1 MSKQLVRHEELN
13 FLEDKFQSG
22 CKRSSRQICIGIMDR
37 DNEEFVIIHVAL
49 FYLRLL
55 YLFTNQANFDEQQAM
70 ERVGN
75 LFDIWN

>member
-13 FLEDKFQSG
+13 FLEDKFERV
-22 CKRSSRQICIGIMDR
+22 CKRSLRQICIGIMDR
-37 DNEEFVIIHVAL
+37 DNKFVIIHVAL
-49 FYLRLL
+49 FHLRLL

>member
-1 MSKQLVRHEELN
+1 MSKQLVRHEELI
-13 FLEDKFQSG
+13 FLEDKFERG

-37 DNEEFVIIHVAL
+37 DNEFVIIHVAL

>member
-1 MSKQLVRHEELN
+1 
-13 FLEDKFQSG
+13 
-22 CKRSSRQICIGIMDR
+22 MDR

-70 ERVGN
+70 ETVGN